1 MLTTCLKTDNLPLTI
16 MGLCP
21 LLLVTTSTVNAM
33 VMGIVFFAVLVL
45 SALFLSAIRNFLP
58 STMRL
63 PSVLLVTAFIAT
75 LIDTLLSAFYYEWHL
90 TLGIYVPLLAMNCLI
105 LVNAEENILR
115 NGFKDAIGQTLILG
129 LSVIGLILLVGFIRD
144 VLSGLIFSES
154 GFVLFEM
161 APGVFL
167 TLGLVVALVN
177 YLNIRIVKTC
187 G

>member
-21 LLLVTTSTVNAM
+21 LLFVTTSTVNAT
-33 VMGIVFFAVLVL
+33 VMGIIFFAVLVL
-45 SALFLSAIRNFLP
+45 SALFLSAIRNFIP

-63 PSVLLVTAFIAT
+63 PSVLLVTVLIAT
-75 LIDTLLSAFYYEWHL
+75 LIDTFLSAFYYAWHL

-105 LVNAEENILR
+105 LVNAEENILC
-115 NGFKDAIGQTLILG
+115 NGFKEAIGQTLILG
-129 LSVIGLILLVGFIRD
+129 LSVIGLLLLVGFIRD
-144 VLSGLIFSES
+144 ILSGLIFSNN
-154 GFVLFEM
+154 GFVIFEM

-177 YLNIRIVKTC
+177 YLNIRIAKTC